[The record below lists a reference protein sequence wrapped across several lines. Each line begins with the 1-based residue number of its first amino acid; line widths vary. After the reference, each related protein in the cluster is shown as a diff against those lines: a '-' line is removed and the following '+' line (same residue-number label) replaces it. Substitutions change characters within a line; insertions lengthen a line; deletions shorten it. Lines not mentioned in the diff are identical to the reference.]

1 MAPEPK
7 RQLRCAIYTRKSSEE
22 GLEQEFNSLQAQRE
36 ACEAFIASQRHEGW
50 RLIRTAYDDG
60 GYSGGSMERPG
71 IQALLKDVKARQIDV
86 VVVYKVDRLTRSLSD
101 FAKMVEAFDANG
113 VSFVS
118 VTQQFNTTTSMG
130 RLTLNILLSF
140 AQFEREVTGE
150 RIRDKF
156 AASRRKGMWM
166 GGTVPLGYDLKN
178 RKLVA
183 NAKEAAQ
190 VREIFGT
197 YARVRCVRKL
207 KAKLEARGIK
217 TKSWKSAAGVTRGG
231 KSLSRGSLYNLLRN
245 RLYLGDAVHK
255 GSAHPG
261 EQEAIVSVE
270 LWNKV
275 QGILETNRSQRKQRS
290 HFTERSLLA
299 GLVFDEDGNPFSP
312 SHTSRNGRRYRYYV
326 NQATLQHKTA
336 QPGQIARFPAH
347 ELEEAVRGTVVG
359 LFGNESRI
367 LAALKCPGDRTKLAI
382 IEAAKTIGQRI
393 ADRGDGDKWGLILPI
408 IDEIQ
413 ITGTSLKVAI
423 KGAELA
429 KLLRCDIGRPS
440 QRLIQIAAQLPL
452 IPYRSRFKIIQSQN
466 KEMDGEIQ
474 VSLLKSIARAHGWWN
489 QLLSNPDETL
499 ESIAKSTG
507 LCQRFVSQTLKLRFL
522 NPAHTEQVMSGR
534 ASPTMSVREM
544 MCDMPPLWESQRW
557 ATATTHIMRSR
568 TTVMTRTT
576 ERRDLALSLV
586 GRRRR

>member
-1 MAPEPK
+1 MPPEPR

-36 ACEAFIASQRHEGW
+36 ACEAFISSQRHEGW
-50 RLIRTAYDDG
+50 RLIRTPYDDG

-71 IQALLKDVKARQIDV
+71 IQALLKDVQARQIDV

-166 GGTVPLGYDLKN
+166 GGTIPLGYDLKN
-178 RKLVA
+178 RKLVV
-183 NAKEAAQ
+183 NAREAAQ
-190 VREIFGT
+190 VREIFET

-207 KAKLEARGIK
+207 KAELEARGVR

-245 RLYLGDAVHK
+245 RLYLGEAVHK
-255 GSAHPG
+255 GKAHPG
-261 EQEAIVSVE
+261 EHTAIVSDE

-275 QGILETNRSQRKQRS
+275 QKTLEANRSHRKLRTNC
-290 HFTERSLLA
+290 TERSPLA
-299 GLVFDEDGNPFSP
+299 GLIFDEDGNLFSP
-312 SHTSRNGRRYRYYV
+312 SHTSRNGLRYRYYV
-326 NQATLQHKTA
+326 NQATLQHKTSK
-336 QPGQIARFPAH
+336 PGQIARLPAH
-347 ELEEAVRGTVVG
+347 ELEEVVRKAVSG
-359 LFGNESRI
+359 LFSDEDRV
-367 LAALKCPGDRTKLAI
+367 LAALKCQEDKAKPAI
-382 IEAAKTIGQRI
+382 VNAAKSIGQRI
-393 ADRGDGDKWGLILPI
+393 ADRGGGDQWGLLLPI
-408 IDEIQ
+408 IAEIR
-413 ITGTSLKVAI
+413 IAGAGLKVVI

-429 KLLRCDIGRPS
+429 RLLGCDSGCRP
-440 QRLIQIAAQLPL
+440 QRVTHVTAQLPRIL
-452 IPYRSRFKIIQSQN
+452 HRSRFKIIQPQN
-466 KEMDGEIQ
+466 TQVDGEIQ
-474 VSLLKSIARAHGWWN
+474 VSLLKSIARSHEWWN

-499 ESIAKSTG
+499 ESIAKRAG
-507 LCQRFVSQTLKLRFL
+507 VCQRFVSQTLKLRFL
-522 NPAHTEQVMSGR
+522 SPAHTEQIVSGR
-534 ASPTMSVREM
+534 TGSTMPVREM
-544 MCDMPPLWESQRW
+544 MCAMPQMWKSQRW
-557 ATATTHIMRSR
+557 PKGSM
-568 TTVMTRTT
+568 
-576 ERRDLALSLV
+576 
-586 GRRRR
+586 

>member
-50 RLIRTAYDDG
+50 RLIRAAYDDG

-71 IQALLKDVKARQIDV
+71 IQALLKDVQARQIDV

-178 RKLVA
+178 RKLVV
-183 NAKEAAQ
+183 NAKESAQ
-190 VREIFGT
+190 VREIFET
-197 YARVRCVRKL
+197 YTRVRCVREL
-207 KAKLEARGIK
+207 KAKLETRGIK
-217 TKSWKSAAGVTRGG
+217 TKSWKSAAGITRGG

-245 RLYLGDAVHK
+245 RLYLGEAVHK
-255 GSAHPG
+255 GKAHPG
-261 EQEAIVSVE
+261 KHEAIISVK

-275 QGILETNRSQRKQRS
+275 QGTLETNRAQRKQRTS
-290 HFTERSLLA
+290 CTERSLLA
-299 GLVFDEDGNPFSP
+299 GLVSDEDGNPFSP

-326 NQATLQHKTA
+326 NQATLQHKTSK
-336 QPGQIARFPAH
+336 PGQIARLPAH
-347 ELEEAVRGTVVG
+347 ELEEAVQKAVLGF
-359 LFGNESRI
+359 LSNESRV
-367 LAALKCPGDRTKLAI
+367 LAALKCTGDRAKPTI
-382 IEAAKTIGQRI
+382 VEAAKAIGRPMTDQSK
-393 ADRGDGDKWGLILPI
+393 GGTWPQILPVI
-408 IDEIQ
+408 EKIQ
-413 ITGTSLKVAI
+413 ITGTGLKVAI
-423 KGAELA
+423 KGAEFA
-429 KLLRCDIGRPS
+429 KLLRCDTGCRP
-440 QRLIQIAAQLPL
+440 QRLIQIATQLPP
-452 IPYRSRFKIIQSQN
+452 IPRRSRFKIIQPQN
-466 KEMDGEIQ
+466 KDVDGEIQ
-474 VSLLKSIARAHGWWN
+474 VSLLKSIARSHGWWN
-489 QLLSNPDETL
+489 QLLARPGETL
-499 ESIAKSTG
+499 ESIAKRAG
-507 LCQRFVSQTLKLRFL
+507 VCQRFVSQSLRLAFLKPTIVVAGLSGSL
-522 NPAHTEQVMSGR
+522 SDPA
-534 ASPTMSVREM
+534 PVRTM
-544 MCDMPPLWESQRW
+544 MCRMPASWDKQSKLWFQD
-557 ATATTHIMRSR
+557 RS
-568 TTVMTRTT
+568 
-576 ERRDLALSLV
+576 LGSLV
-586 GRRRR
+586 L